1 MTASKKPIKLVCT
14 PVKEFLEMDFPD
26 PTPDHPGYDT
36 WKADREFAE
45 RKKQPKDKL
54 LH

>member
-1 MTASKKPIKLVCT
+1 MGKDKLPKIVSHT
-14 PVKEFLEMDFPD
+14 WKEFIEMDFPD

-54 LH
+54 LP